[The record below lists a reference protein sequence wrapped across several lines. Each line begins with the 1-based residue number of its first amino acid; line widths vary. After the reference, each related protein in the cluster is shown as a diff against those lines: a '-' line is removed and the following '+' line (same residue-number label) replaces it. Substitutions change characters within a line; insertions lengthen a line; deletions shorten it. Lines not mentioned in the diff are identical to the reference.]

1 MNDAKIIIIYKTAII
16 IPDKIYKKN
25 FCHGMKFFGT
35 YTHTVL
41 PSSAGKHCVAHL
53 SRTWD
58 VNSLIPAIFGHE

>member
-41 PSSAGKHCVAHL
+41 PSCWEALCGTFIKNLGC
-53 SRTWD
+53 
-58 VNSLIPAIFGHE
+58 

>member
-35 YTHTVL
+35 YTQCF
-41 PSSAGKHCVAHL
+41 PARAGKHCVAHL